1 MPPVAC
7 QISVLKKRSEFLA
20 VAAHRQKWVTPAFI
34 LQVAPR
40 PKESK
45 EEGGAPVPAP
55 MVGYGLTASKKMIG
69 KAVQRNR
76 ARRRLRALAVGV
88 LPSCART
95 DMNYVFIARGDILTI
110 SFDVLRRDLE
120 KALKRMK
127 IWVGEGA

>member
-20 VAAHRQKWVTPAFI
+20 VAALRQRWVTPAFI

-40 PKESK
+40 PKGEGEESAI
-45 EEGGAPVPAP
+45 GF
-55 MVGYGLTASKKMIG
+55 GLTASKKMIG

-76 ARRRLRALAVGV
+76 ARRRLRALAVQM
-88 LPSCART
+88 LPACAVPQ
-95 DMNYVFIARGDILTI
+95 MNYVFIARADILTI
-110 SFDVLRRDLE
+110 PFSDLQRDLE

-127 IWVGEGA
+127 VWAGG